1 MRDNWFD
8 HMGPGGVIG
17 ITAGSALGQRF
28 SPARNPADDARK
40 YLDRIPGQMHPYY
53 DPYINAGRYALGK
66 LQDQYGGLVDD
77 PSQLLG
83 RVGASYEKSPGY
95 DFEMNQALQ
104 GATNA
109 QAAGGMAGSP
119 QHQQLA
125 ADIAES
131 LASRDY
137 NNYLSNYLGLY
148 DTGLQGLGNLNQMGY
163 GASTDLAQNLTN
175 ALLSQ
180 ANLSYAGTIN
190 ENEQNDWLGSLLG
203 GIGGAAG
210 F

>member
-1 MRDNWFD
+1 M
-8 HMGPGGVIG
+8 
-17 ITAGSALGQRF
+17 
-28 SPARNPADDARK
+28 
-40 YLDRIPGQMHPYY
+40 
-53 DPYINAGRYALGK
+53 
-66 LQDQYGGLVDD
+66 
-77 PSQLLG
+77 
-83 RVGASYEKSPGY
+83 
-95 DFEMNQALQ
+95 
-104 GATNA
+104 
-109 QAAGGMAGSP
+109 
-119 QHQQLA
+119 A

-137 NNYLSNYLGLY
+137 NNYLSHYLGLY

-210 F
+210 FFL